1 LNLLTNPT
9 TLVLAVASTTVKRGA
24 PMPTKVRCG
33 VLCGIITP
41 KLSGSLLL
49 LLWTSSEMQCSLL
62 SLKQTPR
69 VAAAALMQMLVTLDQ
84 RLLVLVLVVAFGA
97 GVLLNQP
104 HRQRRPL
111 KQLRK
116 QGKLVVLNKLLLLI
130 VLEFHSIL
138 LLLVSGLKPRL
149 S

>member
-1 LNLLTNPT
+1 
-9 TLVLAVASTTVKRGA
+9 
-24 PMPTKVRCG
+24 MPTKVRCG

>member
-1 LNLLTNPT
+1 MHM
-9 TLVLAVASTTVKRGA
+9 V
-24 PMPTKVRCG
+24 
-33 VLCGIITP
+33 
-41 KLSGSLLL
+41 
-49 LLWTSSEMQCSLL
+49 
-62 SLKQTPR
+62 
-69 VAAAALMQMLVTLDQ
+69 VTLDQ